1 MHRKIRSF
9 FHSLFNRG
17 LDFRVRLFNILA
29 LGGTAVSFLM
39 AVFSAFTGSWPNFLI
54 NLVLMLVSGGLF
66 FYSCKSGR
74 YQLCYIITILLIFF
88 FFFPVMFFTSG
99 GYRGGMSLFF
109 IFAIIFTVLMLENRP
124 AMVISL
130 AELLFYLGL
139 CLFAFFH
146 PDTVTDFSSEAERL
160 TDILSAFLAVGVI
173 CGLVLSLHLR
183 EYRRQ
188 QLLLQEQNLRLQQ
201 YDSAKSTFLT
211 TVAHELKN
219 PLNVISLHARDTSE
233 LLEETPLDFTQMQA
247 NLHTIQE
254 SVLRIDR
261 IVLDLMDTVSI
272 EQGRLSLSPVPTD
285 LNTLLQKIQKEYES
299 RPGTRNNRMLLRAAD
314 DLPPILADPE
324 RLRQVISNLIS
335 NAERYTQ
342 NGTITLSLTGSS
354 GWQTVCVADTGV
366 GMSDALRQ
374 RVLKGYVSAD
384 KNYWRHGIGLY
395 VCHQIITAHKGK
407 IWITSQ
413 PCQGTRVYFSLP
425 QEEKDGTEKSNHTDR

>member
-1 MHRKIRSF
+1 MI
-9 FHSLFNRG
+9 SLIMAF
-17 LDFRVRLFNILA
+17 LS
-29 LGGTAVSFLM
+29 LG
-39 AVFSAFTGSWPNFLI
+39 TGSWGNVLI
-54 NLVLMLVSGGLF
+54 NIALVAVSGGLF
-66 FYSCKSGR
+66 LYSYYSGK
-74 YQLCYIITILLIFF
+74 YQRCYLITIVVIFLLV
-88 FFFPVMFFTSG
+88 FPVMFFTSG
-99 GYRGGMSLFF
+99 GYRGGMPAFF
-109 IFAIIFTVLMLENRP
+109 VFAIIFTVLMLEKRR
-124 AMVISL
+124 ALIVSL
-130 AELLFYLGL
+130 LEILLYMGL
-139 CLFAFFH
+139 CLVAYHF
-146 PDTVTDFSSEAERL
+146 PDTVTPFATEADRL
-160 TDILSAFLAVGVI
+160 ADILLAFVSVSI
-173 CGLVLSLHLR
+173 VCGSVLYFHLK
-183 EYRRQ
+183 EYNQQ
-188 QLLLQEQNLRLQQ
+188 QLLLEEQNLRLRSL
-201 YDSAKSTFLT
+201 DNAKSTFLT
-211 TVAHELKN
+211 TVAHEIKN
-219 PLNVISLHARDTSE
+219 PLSSISLHARDTSE
-233 LLEETPLDFTQMQA
+233 LLEEEPLDFSLMQE
-247 NLHTIQE
+247 NLRTIEQ
-254 SVLRIDR
+254 SVMRIDR

-272 EQGRLSLSPVPTD
+272 EQGRLSLSLVPTD

-299 RPGTRNNRMLLRAAD
+299 RPGTRNNRMLLCAAD